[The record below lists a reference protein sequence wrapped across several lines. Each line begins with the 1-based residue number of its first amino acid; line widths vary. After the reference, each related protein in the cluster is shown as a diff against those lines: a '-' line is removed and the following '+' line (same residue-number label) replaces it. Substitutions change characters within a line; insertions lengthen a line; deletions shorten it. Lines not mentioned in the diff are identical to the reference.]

1 MSSID
6 NKQITCQIINKRLSL
21 TRQKMIEVGLDA
33 YILPSSDLHQ
43 SEYLPPHW
51 QVREWISGFTGSA
64 GTAMISK
71 TMAGLWTDSRYWLQ
85 GEKELR
91 DTSITLFKAGH
102 PDHLMMHDY
111 LLDHLSEGSKVGF
124 NPFTTSVNEVKRW
137 TNKLSAKDIA
147 VVASHQVGIEVWE
160 TDGRPDPD
168 YQPIYEHASIYAGRS
183 ITEKLDLVRTS
194 VKDQGAS
201 SHLITTL
208 DDIAWLFNLRGS
220 DISNNPVFLSTAII
234 REKSATLYCSVSS
247 LAASVLPALSQAGVE
262 VKPYDDILHDLQE
275 VDQTILIDPDLCVVG
290 LSDRIPA
297 HHVVMGSTPSRS
309 IKACKTASQI
319 SHIEGAMIKDGVA
332 LAHAFYHLQQHLGS
346 ITEYEFAEKIADCR
360 SRQRGYKGES
370 FSAIV
375 GYEANGA
382 IVHYRPGPDSPVI
395 APKGLLLCDS
405 GGQYV
410 DGTTDIT
417 RTIAVGSTSAEQR
430 EMYTRVLKGHIALD
444 QAVFPKGK
452 VGRDL
457 DVFARMH
464 LWQAGRDFGHGT
476 GHGVGYFLNV
486 HEPPQSISPGK
497 SPRAN
502 VVFQSGM
509 LTSNEPGYYKDGEYG
524 IRIENLIVCKESTH
538 EGFLEHDHLTLFPF
552 DTSIIERN
560 ILTRDEVRWINEY
573 HKLCAKKLLPELTGK
588 IKTWM
593 LGMCEEI

>member
-1 MSSID
+1 MID
-6 NKQITCQIINKRLSL
+6 NKQIMCQSIQGIVSL
-21 TRQKMIEVGLDA
+21 IRKELTDKGLDA
-33 YILPSSDLHQ
+33 YIIPSSDPHQ
-43 SEYLPPHW
+43 SEYLPAHW
-51 QVREWISGFTGSA
+51 QVRERVSGFTGSA
-64 GTAMISK
+64 GSAVITHDS
-71 TMAGLWTDSRYWLQ
+71 AGLWTDSRYHLQ
-85 GEKELR
+85 GEDELSGTPY
-91 DTSITLFKAGH
+91 DLYKMGN
-102 PDHLMMHDY
+102 PDVPQMHDY
-111 LLDHLSEGSKVGF
+111 LLEALEEGSVVGM
-124 NPFTTSVNEVKRW
+124 NPWTTSVNDLRLWSSRLAKKHITVD
-137 TNKLSAKDIA
+137 TN
-147 VVASHQVGIEVWE
+147 HQLALNAWE
-160 TDGRPDPD
+160 NIDRPAPSLR
-168 YQPIYEHASIYAGRS
+168 PIYVHGEKYVDRS
-183 ITEKLDLVRTS
+183 IAEKLELVRRAIT
-194 VKDQGAS
+194 DQGAEA
-201 SHLITTL
+201 HLITTL
-208 DDIAWLFNLRGS
+208 DDIAWLYNVRGS
-220 DISNNPVFLSTAII
+220 DVECNPVFLSYAMIGPST
-234 REKSATLYCSVSS
+234 STLYCSIEH
-247 LAASVLPALSQAGVE
+247 LEKDASEYLREAGVE
-262 VKPYDDILHDLQE
+262 VAPYDQIAEDLSKSKHKIL
-275 VDQTILIDPDLCVVG
+275 VDPDQCSVQLH
-290 LSDRIPA
+290 SSIPDDL
-297 HHVVMGSTPSRS
+297 VIEGSMPSRM
-309 IKACKTASQI
+309 IKACKTESQI
-319 SHIEGAMIKDGVA
+319 SHIAQAMIKDGVA
-332 LAHAFYHLQQHLGS
+332 LAHAFYYLYQHLGH
-346 ITEYEFAEKIADCR
+346 IREHELAAKIAECR
-360 SRQRGYKGES
+360 SQQTGYVGES

-375 GYEANGA
+375 GYQANGA
-382 IVHYRPGPDSPVI
+382 IVHYRPGPDSAI
-395 APKGLLLCDS
+395 IQSEGLLLCDS
-405 GGQYV
+405 GGQYL

-417 RTIAVGSTSAEQR
+417 RTMAMGPTTSEQR